1 MGKTLLVAG
10 AGSGLGRAVAQR
22 FAAEGYAVV
31 LAARN
36 AARLQELSSAIANS
50 KPVAG
55 DLTQEAD
62 VARIFDAAGPL
73 DVVAFV
79 AAARVQGPFAEL
91 KAADFESV
99 WRQSAFSGFLV
110 GREAARR
117 MLPRKQG
124 TVIFTGASASLRG
137 RPNFA
142 AFTAAK
148 GALRQMAQ
156 SMAKELG
163 PQGIHVAHV
172 VIDGAIDSERMRKAF
187 PERMAKLGADG
198 ALNPE
203 AIADA
208 FWQLHAQPR
217 SAWTHELDLRPA
229 AEPF

>member
-22 FAAEGYAVV
+22 FAAEGFAVV

-36 AARLQELSSAIANS
+36 ADRLKELSSALPGS
-50 KPVAG
+50 RPVAG
-55 DLTQEAD
+55 DLTVEAD
-62 VARIFDAAGPL
+62 VARIFDEAGPV
-73 DVVAFV
+73 DVVAFI
-79 AAARVQGPFAEL
+79 AAARVQGPFAAL
-91 KAADFESV
+91 KAEDFEKV
-99 WRQSAFSGFLV
+99 WRQSCFSAFLV

-117 MLPRKQG
+117 MLPRRHG

-163 PQGIHVAHV
+163 PQGLHVAHV
-172 VIDGAIDSERMRKAF
+172 VVDGAIDSERMRKQF
-187 PERMAKLGADG
+187 PERMAQLGDEG
-198 ALNPE
+198 ALKPA

-208 FWQLHAQPR
+208 FWQLHAQPK

>member
-10 AGSGLGRAVAQR
+10 AGTGVGRAVAER
-22 FAAEGYAVV
+22 FAAEGYSVV
-31 LAARN
+31 LTARN
-36 AARLQELSSAIANS
+36 SERLRELASSVKNS
-50 KPVAG
+50 KAVGG
-55 DLTQEAD
+55 DLTTESD
-62 VARIFDAAGPL
+62 VKRIFDEAGTV
-73 DVVAFV
+73 DAVAFV

-91 KAADFESV
+91 TAEDFEKV
-99 WRQSAFSGFLV
+99 WRHSCFAGFLV

-117 MLPRKQG
+117 MLPRKSG

-137 RPNFA
+137 RPSFA

-172 VIDGAIDSERMRKAF
+172 VVDGAIDSERMRKQF
-187 PERMAKLGADG
+187 PERMAQLGADG
-198 ALNPE
+198 ALHPD
-203 AIADA
+203 AIAEA
-208 FWQLHAQPR
+208 FWQLHRQPK
-217 SAWTHELDLRPA
+217 SAWTHEIDLRPA

>member
-10 AGSGLGRAVAQR
+10 AGTGVGRAVAQR
-22 FAAEGYAVV
+22 FAAEGYSVV

-36 AARLQELSSAIANS
+36 AEKLKALSLEIKNA

-55 DLTQEAD
+55 DLTVEAD
-62 VARIFDAAGPL
+62 VKRIFDAAGPV

-91 KAADFESV
+91 KAEDFENV
-99 WRQSAFSGFLV
+99 WRQSCFSGFLV

-117 MLPRKQG
+117 MLPRKSG
-124 TVIFTGASASLRG
+124 TVIFTGASASTRG

-172 VIDGAIDSERMRKAF
+172 VIDGAIDSERMRKMF
-187 PERMAKLGADG
+187 PERLAQLGADG
-198 ALNPE
+198 ALQPD
-203 AIADA
+203 AIAEA
-208 FWQLHAQPR
+208 FWQLHAQPK
-217 SAWTHELDLRPA
+217 SAWTHEIDLRPA
-229 AEPF
+229 SEPF

>member
-22 FAAEGYAVV
+22 FAAEGYTVA

-36 AARLQELSSAIANS
+36 ADRLQALASQIRDS
-50 KPVAG
+50 KPFAG
-55 DLTQEAD
+55 DLTDEASVID
-62 VARIFDAAGPL
+62 LFDQVEPV
-73 DVVAFV
+73 DVVAFI
-79 AAARVQGPFAEL
+79 AAARVQGPIAEL
-91 KAADFESV
+91 KAEDFEKV

-117 MLPRKQG
+117 MLPRKAG

-172 VIDGAIDSERMRKAF
+172 VIDGAIDSERMRKQF
-187 PERMAKLGADG
+187 PQRMAQLGADG
-198 ALNPE
+198 ALHPD
-203 AIADA
+203 AIAEA
-208 FWQLHAQPR
+208 FWQLHCQPR
-217 SAWTHELDLRPA
+217 SAWTHEIDLRPA

>member
-10 AGSGLGRAVAQR
+10 AGTGLGRAVAQR
-22 FAAEGYAVV
+22 FAAEGYSIA

-36 AARLQELSSAIANS
+36 AERLQSLASQVKGS
-50 KPVAG
+50 KPFTS
-55 DLTQEAD
+55 DLTDESS
-62 VARIFDAAGPL
+62 VIELFNKVGPV
-73 DVVAFV
+73 DVVAFI
-79 AAARVQGPFAEL
+79 AAARVQGPFAEV
-91 KAADFESV
+91 KAQDFENV
-99 WRQSAFSGFLV
+99 WRQSAYSGFLV

-117 MLPRKQG
+117 MLPRKHG
-124 TVIFTGASASLRG
+124 SVIFTGASASVRG

-172 VIDGAIDSERMRKAF
+172 VIDGAIDSERMRKQF
-187 PERMAKLGADG
+187 PERIAQLGADG
-198 ALNPE
+198 ALKPE
-203 AIADA
+203 AIAET

-217 SAWTHELDLRPA
+217 SAWTHEINLRPA

>member
-10 AGSGLGRAVAQR
+10 AGTGLGRAVAQR
-22 FAAEGYAVV
+22 FAAEGYTVV

-36 AARLQELSSAIANS
+36 ADRLQQLTASVKGS
-50 KPVAG
+50 KAASG
-55 DLTQEAD
+55 DLTVEAD
-62 VARIFDAAGPL
+62 VARIFDEAGPV
-73 DVVAFV
+73 DVVAFI
-79 AAARVQGPFAEL
+79 AAARVQGPVAEL
-91 KAADFESV
+91 KAQDFESV
-99 WRQSAFSGFLV
+99 WRQSTFSGFLV

-117 MLPRKQG
+117 MLPRKSG

-137 RPNFA
+137 RPNFG

-172 VIDGAIDSERMRKAF
+172 IIDGAIDSERMRKQF
-187 PERMAKLGADG
+187 PERMAQLGSDG
-198 ALNPE
+198 ALHPD
-203 AIADA
+203 AIAGT

-217 SAWTHELDLRPA
+217 SAWTHEIDLRPA